1 MLLSTGGRDSLD
13 AAEWRDRFES
23 CLAEKQALLER
34 VDMLTGGA
42 GRTGRGR
49 LTAPDGG
56 EGQAP
61 SKSVEKAY
69 LALREEYKEF
79 RRKVLELEQEREK
92 RRDRRRRDEAEGGGA
107 SCVSEEIAG
116 SSGSSSR
123 TRRRAGG
130 DGAEASKLQ
139 YVRHLILQY
148 LSCKEPVL
156 RDHMEQAIV
165 TIFRFN
171 DRERERILERKK
183 EENPEEAVLSSVRSI
198 VNTLGMNY

>member
-1 MLLSTGGRDSLD
+1 MVSVTASLEAEVGKWKAAYEQAVRENEQLRSSGGMLLSTGGRDSLD

-69 LALREEYKEF
+69 LALREEYKVRDYCNCGSLAHVIIL
-79 RRKVLELEQEREK
+79 RRNFGGRCWNWS
-92 RRDRRRRDEAEGGGA
+92 RSGRNGGIGGG
-107 SCVSEEIAG
+107 V
-116 SSGSSSR
+116 
-123 TRRRAGG
+123 TRRRVVELHVFQRRLREVVDRRPAR
-130 DGAEASKLQ
+130 DG
-139 YVRHLILQY
+139 VRVGMALRLP
-148 LSCKEPVL
+148 SCS
-156 RDHMEQAIV
+156 MYAI
-165 TIFRFN
+165 
-171 DRERERILERKK
+171 
-183 EENPEEAVLSSVRSI
+183 
-198 VNTLGMNY
+198 